1 MLFFYCAPSLL
12 AYKHAEFNFLFSHF
26 LLLLGCELNGLEVYD
41 GSKLPNEELEI
52 NKSIP
57 SVSTTVKRT

>member
-1 MLFFYCAPSLL
+1 MSFFYCAPSLL
-12 AYKHAEFNFLFSHF
+12 ACKDAEFNFLFSRF
-26 LLLLGCELNGLEVYD
+26 FLLGCELNGLQVYD

-57 SVSTTVKRT
+57 SMSTTVKQT